1 MSRRTRFAPQ
11 PRPELLAGVVALQT
25 LAVAFFVLD
34 AAGDVAAEGVTAHV
48 AVEALA
54 ALALLAGVAVGLLQL
69 RGLLAADR
77 RKTAALAVAAGALS
91 EVIVARAREWGL
103 TPAEADVAVFALKG
117 CDVAEIARLRRAAPG
132 TVRAQLTRIYQK
144 AGVNSRAALASLFLD
159 ELIAGPAAGD
169 ADAASSV
176 GDRRPTPVGVGTDAA
191 VLAPPPG
198 VRAAALPK

>member
-48 AVEALA
+48 AAEALA

-91 EVIVARAREWGL
+91 EVIVARARVGSHARRGRCRRLRAQGL
-103 TPAEADVAVFALKG
+103 RCSRDRAAEARRPRHRAGPVD
-117 CDVAEIARLRRAAPG
+117 ARLPEGRGELARGLGQPLPG
-132 TVRAQLTRIYQK
+132 RT
-144 AGVNSRAALASLFLD
+144 
-159 ELIAGPAAGD
+159 
-169 ADAASSV
+169 
-176 GDRRPTPVGVGTDAA
+176 DRRPGG
-191 VLAPPPG
+191 G
-198 VRAAALPK
+198 